1 MTDTDWPHR
10 WDLLSRY
17 RLIEIVA
24 LWEGRLTTN
33 HLCHAFGIGRQ
44 QASRD
49 INAYLRR
56 VAPGNLV
63 YDTRL
68 KGYRPSPA
76 FTPRVTAGVADE
88 YLHLLN
94 RDRDLRLRFE
104 SVGLRSAN
112 TEVLVLP
119 IRNLDPAVLRP
130 LIQAAREQLRVE
142 VEYVSFNTPEPEVRV
157 IAPHT
162 LVFSGA
168 RWHLRAYCEKNRD
181 YRDFVLSRFR
191 GEADLMDTSPNPAD
205 ADLAW
210 NTGVDI
216 HVVPDTRLDAHQRAI
231 IERDYGMTDGRLS
244 IRTRGALVQYML
256 QLLRVDPNILDAK
269 PHAQQIIVEN
279 LAEIRRWL
287 FA

>member
-1 MTDTDWPHR
+1 
-10 WDLLSRY
+10 
-17 RLIEIVA
+17 
-24 LWEGRLTTN
+24 
-33 HLCHAFGIGRQ
+33 
-44 QASRD
+44 
-49 INAYLRR
+49 
-56 VAPGNLV
+56 
-63 YDTRL
+63 
-68 KGYRPSPA
+68 
-76 FTPRVTAGVADE
+76 
-88 YLHLLN
+88 
-94 RDRDLRLRFE
+94 
-104 SVGLRSAN
+104 
-112 TEVLVLP
+112 
-119 IRNLDPAVLRP
+119 
-130 LIQAAREQLRVE
+130 
-142 VEYVSFNTPEPEVRV
+142 VEYVSFNTPAPEVRV